1 MGLAVTNFYRMYWDQ
16 DDLLYQQDI
25 CPLFWILS
33 SSTFL
38 FVTCN
43 QVNRVHLLERGCADL
58 PLTLRLAQV
67 GGVVINDGPST
78 RFDNQPYGGLK
89 DSGIE
94 REGVKYAIEH
104 MTEPKIMLMRNLG
117 RL

>member
-1 MGLAVTNFYRMYWDQ
+1 
-16 DDLLYQQDI
+16 
-25 CPLFWILS
+25 
-33 SSTFL
+33 
-38 FVTCN
+38 
-43 QVNRVHLLERGCADL
+43 
-58 PLTLRLAQV
+58 
-67 GGVVINDGPST
+67 VINDGPST

-117 RL
+117 KL

>member
-1 MGLAVTNFYRMYWDQ
+1 MFWD
-16 DDLLYQQDI
+16 DNDLLYIRQLFI
-25 CPLFWILS
+25 EPESVKECVPLSHAIHTEPGTL
-33 SSTFL
+33 
-38 FVTCN
+38 
-43 QVNRVHLLERGCADL
+43 RGRGCADL

-117 RL
+117 KL